1 MEVALRMAT
10 ERPVPVAQ
18 HPLNCLDRKTFYTE
32 LVNLKPRPSLS
43 ICITTYNRAAWL
55 DINLRNLMRL
65 WPEPHPDVEFV
76 VCDNTST
83 DNTSD
88 VVSPYLARSD
98 FRYIR
103 NAKNV
108 GMLGNL
114 RVTTAQA
121 QGEYVWI
128 LGDDDLVCSGS
139 IERVLNAIH
148 SHTEIALLYL
158 NYAYTR
164 LADASAVTNIDSFL
178 AESTPIVAPGP
189 DRTGSVREICAMSE
203 NFFTAIYCLIFRR
216 DHALRAYSQNTDG
229 RPFSSLLT
237 CIPTTYYVL
246 NFMFKEPALWIGS
259 PVVVVNMNVS
269 WMKYAPLWI
278 LERIPEAYDLAERL
292 GANRAEIDRWRLH
305 NLPGLVRFL
314 EEIFENDPVGNV
326 KYFSMRRLASRLKG
340 LDGIEDFIE
349 PIRSIYAAAHEAGH
363 PAAQTSVEEIFEGFG
378 RTLGGAERGAT

>member
-1 MEVALRMAT
+1 
-10 ERPVPVAQ
+10 
-18 HPLNCLDRKTFYTE
+18 
-32 LVNLKPRPSLS
+32 
-43 ICITTYNRAAWL
+43 
-55 DINLRNLMRL
+55 
-65 WPEPHPDVEFV
+65 
-76 VCDNTST
+76 
-83 DNTSD
+83 
-88 VVSPYLARSD
+88 
-98 FRYIR
+98 
-103 NAKNV
+103 
-108 GMLGNL
+108 
-114 RVTTAQA
+114 
-121 QGEYVWI
+121 
-128 LGDDDLVCSGS
+128 
-139 IERVLNAIH
+139 
-148 SHTEIALLYL
+148 
-158 NYAYTR
+158 
-164 LADASAVTNIDSFL
+164 
-178 AESTPIVAPGP
+178 
-189 DRTGSVREICAMSE
+189 MSE